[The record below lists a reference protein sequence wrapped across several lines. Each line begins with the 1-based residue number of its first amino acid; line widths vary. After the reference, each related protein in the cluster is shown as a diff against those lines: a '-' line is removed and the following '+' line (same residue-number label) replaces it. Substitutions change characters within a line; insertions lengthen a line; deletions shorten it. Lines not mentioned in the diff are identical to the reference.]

1 MFTKR
6 ELQDAIAE
14 CESKPS
20 SYANCEKLAVFTSLY
35 RMYFADEEYI
45 EPVEPAN
52 LEPVS
57 VQNKIQITSGSEFM
71 QAISGRDWTVLLGIL
86 DELMDTIKVLQPR
99 LYDAVMQKLRE

>member
-20 SYANCEKLAVFTSLY
+20 SYASCEKLAVFKALY
-35 RMYFADEEYI
+35 QMYFADEEHI
-45 EPVEPAN
+45 ELVKSVKPEPI
-52 LEPVS
+52 S
-57 VQNKIQITSGSEFM
+57 VQNEIQITSGSEFM
-71 QAISGRDWTVLLGIL
+71 QAVSGRDWAALLGIL

-99 LYDAVMQKLRE
+99 LYDAVMQKLKQ